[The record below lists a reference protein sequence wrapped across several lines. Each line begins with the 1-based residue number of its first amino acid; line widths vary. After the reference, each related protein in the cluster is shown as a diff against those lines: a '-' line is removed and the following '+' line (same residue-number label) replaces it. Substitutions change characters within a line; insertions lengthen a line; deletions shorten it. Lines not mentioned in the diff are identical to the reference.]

1 MLNCK
6 KWTLAV
12 CLLLTACA
20 TPEEI
25 QAAKE
30 AQMKADYN
38 TCVNDYGFAPKSD
51 AARNCMLQIE
61 LAREQ
66 MKNAAT
72 YNSYYGGHGHF
83 GSGIHYM
90 NH

>member
-1 MLNCK
+1 MKTSAL
-6 KWTLAV
+6 LF
-12 CLLLTACA
+12 CLFLSACA

-30 AQMKADYN
+30 AQMKADYD
-38 TCVNDYGFAPKSD
+38 TCINDYGFKPKSD
-51 AARNCMLQIE
+51 AARNCMLQIA
-61 LAREQ
+61 LARQ
-66 MKNAAT
+66 QARNAAT
-72 YNSYYGGHGHF
+72 YNSYYGHGHF